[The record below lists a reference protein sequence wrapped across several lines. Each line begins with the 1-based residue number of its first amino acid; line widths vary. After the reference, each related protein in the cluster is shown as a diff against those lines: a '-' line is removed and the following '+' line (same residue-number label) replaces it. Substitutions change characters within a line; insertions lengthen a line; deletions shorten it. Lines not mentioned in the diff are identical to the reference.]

1 MFGYVFYWCDY
12 FGFSIQKARYR
23 NKYEKIR
30 AFMHA
35 NCNKIVEKQEL
46 EQLFSEFIPIKPET
60 RAVTYNKFM
69 EKNLIFYK
77 IVAKNVK
84 SRQS

>member
-1 MFGYVFYWCDY
+1 
-12 FGFSIQKARYR
+12 
-23 NKYEKIR
+23 
-30 AFMHA
+30 MHA
-35 NCNKIVEKQEL
+35 NCNKIVEKKEL
-46 EQLFSEFIPIKPET
+46 EQLFSEFIPVKPET

-84 SRQS
+84 SRKS